1 MRKKIINLIKS
12 KIKLKSIEIETKEAE
27 KIINDFNRP
36 NIDNSPTSKTK
47 SSEKAKSKLKK
58 N

>member
-1 MRKKIINLIKS
+1 M
-12 KIKLKSIEIETKEAE
+12 KSIEVETKEAE

-36 NIDNSPTSKTK
+36 NVDKSPSFKTK

-58 N
+58 ISKK